1 MSIFWP
7 PESDRVT
14 IIDGIRNAI
23 GREITINVKI
33 SGIPC
38 PDPTDALDPITNL
51 SVNQFCT
58 TCFGE
63 YWLEDILPITV
74 TGVVSW
80 KGADTPVWS
89 PGGFVF
95 DGDCLIQ
102 MKYTAS
108 GLANVDAAESFVVDN
123 KVMIKKDVILRGVP
137 QINRI
142 LVTLL
147 QKEK

>member
-1 MSIFWP
+1 MTINWP
-7 PESDRVT
+7 SENERVT

-23 GREITINVKI
+23 GREIILNVKI

-38 PDPTDALDPITNL
+38 PDITDSLDPITNL
-51 SVNQFCT
+51 SVNQFCP

-74 TGVVSW
+74 TGVITW
-80 KGADTPVWS
+80 KGADTPMWS

-102 MKYTAS
+102 IKYTAS
-108 GLANVDAAESFVVDN
+108 GISNVENAESFVVDN
-123 KVMIKKDVILRGVP
+123 KVMIKKDVTLRGVP
-137 QINRI
+137 QVNRI
-142 LVTLL
+142 LVTLV